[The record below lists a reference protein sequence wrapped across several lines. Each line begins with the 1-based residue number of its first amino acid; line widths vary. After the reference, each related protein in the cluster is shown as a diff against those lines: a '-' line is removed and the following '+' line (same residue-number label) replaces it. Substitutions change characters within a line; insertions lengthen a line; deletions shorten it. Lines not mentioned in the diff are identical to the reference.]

1 MDLTNAK
8 KKNDAMRGFSF
19 SLSHEDDVYNSEEF
33 PVLYKDINDEFKL
46 DFFLK
51 PNNNNRCFAQNV
63 ITMLSFNLKKDDT
76 SLFGNH
82 KAELIASDEQLQKHW
97 QMMYDPFG
105 EYENNGTINI
115 GETYFTEIP
124 KVNRKSFWFSPAES
138 RSYSF
143 TFIKG
148 DSRNITYRLTQD
160 GKNVSSQHG
169 FSGDGYDCVVHYL
182 EKGKRYK
189 LSFLTINNT
198 NSNLCQFRIDY
209 TMINASPY
217 AENNTCPTN
226 FEVAEVNSV
235 LYSFSTYEENEEYSP
250 KSLREPY
257 LLQTLKNDPYE
268 YPDTYIELLDSRF
281 NPIMFSDK
289 PMATQGGAGRVASII
304 MPLKPNKQYYVSVQV
319 RTMLHA
325 KEKVQF
331 RIVKERELGVFD
343 PDRPITYKF
352 SLTRDNPVICYHL
365 LSKTAGE
372 YQFMIFGNNYDA
384 LDIDIQIP
392 AGMNVK
398 NQEKTNYSKGYSI
411 MSCNLAS
418 PMTYFIFIYSKD
430 PLNVPVNEFE
440 FRYWRVS

>member
-1 MDLTNAK
+1 MKGGKKSFFFTPTETRTYLLTII
-8 KKNDAMRGFSF
+8 
-19 SLSHEDDVYNSEEF
+19 SEE
-33 PVLYKDINDEFKL
+33 Y
-46 DFFLK
+46 
-51 PNNNNRCFAQNV
+51 
-63 ITMLSFNLKKDDT
+63 
-76 SLFGNH
+76 
-82 KAELIASDEQLQKHW
+82 
-97 QMMYDPFG
+97 
-105 EYENNGTINI
+105 
-115 GETYFTEIP
+115 
-124 KVNRKSFWFSPAES
+124 
-138 RSYSF
+138 
-143 TFIKG
+143 
-148 DSRNITYRLTQD
+148 RNITYRLT
-160 GKNVSSQHG
+160 KNGRIVTSHN
-169 FSGDGYDCVVHYL
+169 GDYSHQNFGQFAHPL
-182 EKGKRYK
+182 EKGNEYK
-189 LSFLTINNT
+189 LTFFMAGDGA
-198 NSNLCQFRIDY
+198 NSKICFFRLDREISLD
-209 TMINASPY
+209 SPY
-217 AENNTCPTN
+217 TENNTCPTN
-226 FEVAEVNSV
+226 FEVTGANSV

-250 KSLREPY
+250 KSVREPY

-289 PMATQGGAGRVASII
+289 PMASQGGAGRIASII
-304 MPLKPNKQYYVSVQV
+304 MPLKPNRQYYVSVQV